1 MRPRLTFWGRMSL
14 RSRLLLIGS
23 GGLAVGFALGGV
35 VLVAVLGYAL
45 QRGVDTDA
53 LSTARGVAA
62 LVDAGALPQP
72 VPVSGGQI
80 VQVVDA
86 QGRVRSAS
94 IGADRLIPLLPQA
107 ELAEA
112 RNGRRTTLD
121 GSRVGVTGPL
131 RVVAERAGP
140 AADPQTVI
148 VARPIST
155 VRESVVVV
163 RTVLLIAYPLLIAV
177 LALLARRVVGVALR
191 PVEQLRAGAAAITAG
206 TLDEAATR
214 RSAAEGW
221 PGSGAEAG
229 AAGNAKEAGPGSG
242 AKEAGP
248 GSGAK
253 EAGPRGAR
261 PAPGLAGDRL
271 PVPDSQDEIHRLA
284 VTLNDML
291 DRLAAARARQRA
303 FVADAAHEL
312 RSPLANMRTELEVA
326 QRIGD
331 PPNVD
336 DLLLDLD
343 RLTRLVDDLLLLARS
358 DEGRVP
364 ACTELIDVGAL
375 LRETAEHFAAARVPV
390 TVVGDAAGWASGDP
404 MALRH
409 VLTNLVDNAV
419 RHASSRVTLIGT
431 PGGFAVVD
439 DGPGIAPTDRERV
452 FERFTRL
459 DDARARDA
467 GGAGLGLAIVRE
479 LVRRHGGTVTL
490 ADAKPGL
497 RVQVRLL
504 PSPDMSSESSKG
516 GSPVTP

>member
-1 MRPRLTFWGRMSL
+1 
-14 RSRLLLIGS
+14 
-23 GGLAVGFALGGV
+23 
-35 VLVAVLGYAL
+35 
-45 QRGVDTDA
+45 
-53 LSTARGVAA
+53 
-62 LVDAGALPQP
+62 

-229 AAGNAKEAGPGSG
+229 AAGN

>member
-94 IGADRLIPLLPQA
+94 IGADRLIPLLPPA
-107 ELAEA
+107 ELAQA

-229 AAGNAKEAGPGSG
+229 AAGN

>member
-248 GSGAK
+248 
-253 EAGPRGAR
+253 RGAR

-358 DEGRVP
+358 DEGRVL

>member
-94 IGADRLIPLLPQA
+94 IGADRLIPLLPPA
-107 ELAEA
+107 ELAQA

-214 RSAAEGW
+214 RSAAEG
-221 PGSGAEAG
+221 
-229 AAGNAKEAGPGSG
+229 
-242 AKEAGP
+242 
-248 GSGAK
+248 
-253 EAGPRGAR
+253 AR

-291 DRLAAARARQRA
+291 DRLSAARARQRA

-358 DEGRVP
+358 DEGRVL

-375 LRETAEHFAAARVPV
+375 LQETAEHYAAVRVPV
-390 TVVGDAAGWASGDP
+390 TVVGDAAGWASGDL

-497 RVQVRLL
+497 RVQVRLS
-504 PSPDMSSESSKG
+504 PSPDMNSESSKG